1 MNVLLQVID
10 DGALQLGR
18 RHRNDVKPPK
28 KNGNPSHVTDKLQIG
43 KRSKTPPHMMRIVHG
58 GFDASPGTAGQH
70 VGDHRRK
77 AAVSSITPAA
87 AASDGDR
94 SGRWRLGALR
104 IGQ

>member
-1 MNVLLQVID
+1 
-10 DGALQLGR
+10 
-18 RHRNDVKPPK
+18 
-28 KNGNPSHVTDKLQIG
+28 
-43 KRSKTPPHMMRIVHG
+43 MMRIVHG